1 MDFVLGPLSLSQ
13 LTAFKGRNKKL
24 HVPCPDETVL
34 VNLSSG
40 AGLGGGRA
48 SLDPGVVS
56 DWKAEME
63 IQALLTSNAGPP
75 FLSRRIL
82 SETKHF
88 REGGSSGLQ
97 RDLHVHMYAES
108 WV

>member
-1 MDFVLGPLSLSQ
+1 MSRVLMRLSWSTCQ
-13 LTAFKGRNKKL
+13 
-24 HVPCPDETVL
+24 V
-34 VNLSSG
+34 
-40 AGLGGGRA
+40 GLGRGGGSA